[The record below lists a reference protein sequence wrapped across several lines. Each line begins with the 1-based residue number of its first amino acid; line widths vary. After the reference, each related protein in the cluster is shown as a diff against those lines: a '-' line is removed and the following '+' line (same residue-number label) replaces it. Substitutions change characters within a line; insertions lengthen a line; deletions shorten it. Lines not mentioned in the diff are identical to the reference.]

1 MMKIKMSKIPM
12 MHTILTTF
20 CLLVF
25 VAKGEKVV
33 IHEIQQA
40 QRAHRAATEGSPF
53 LSATLLASLIPLY
66 APTIEAEQ
74 KTTFTTALTQFLKH
88 VFEGQ
93 SVYNV
98 EIISAT
104 IFDEQ
109 FVAIGDKKTHGG
121 RKLNPLLNPL
131 QSNQFHFI
139 HDDEEDCPYSNCNNE
154 GSADKWE
161 GDDGY
166 EDDEVE
172 NEALDVMAGILG
184 EGGKGKDEASEN
196 EGNGDKL
203 NADQDE
209 WVVDESEWLPEEEV
223 KLGTYTLKF
232 TTVIS
237 AEHASDDQQISHSE
251 FQDMLIHICTKFQD
265 HLVQFIRDSDSFFS
279 SIENVTVSALQKID
293 NEGDDIMF
301 GSTSPFGVDGLSA
314 GSIVGITVGLL
325 VSLLILFVSVNL
337 YKREQ
342 RLKHNKWRSQ
352 EIEIANTAGS
362 TIKSLRVL
370 NHRSSGDDYSFD
382 PFGTEVPSSI
392 YKDTPDI
399 ESNNSL
405 RLRKTHS
412 KDEEETVSFMSQ
424 SSEAKKSTPAHSR
437 QEHIYAPPGKVGVA
451 IDVIN
456 GQPTVH
462 KIRDGSPLEGVLQH
476 GDIIMAIDDVET
488 SSMSAADVTHLMV
501 KRMNYRRKIS
511 YIRPVVQ

>member
-1 MMKIKMSKIPM
+1 
-12 MHTILTTF
+12 
-20 CLLVF
+20 
-25 VAKGEKVV
+25 
-33 IHEIQQA
+33 
-40 QRAHRAATEGSPF
+40 
-53 LSATLLASLIPLY
+53 
-66 APTIEAEQ
+66 
-74 KTTFTTALTQFLKH
+74 
-88 VFEGQ
+88 
-93 SVYNV
+93 
-98 EIISAT
+98 
-104 IFDEQ
+104 
-109 FVAIGDKKTHGG
+109 
-121 RKLNPLLNPL
+121 
-131 QSNQFHFI
+131 
-139 HDDEEDCPYSNCNNE
+139 
-154 GSADKWE
+154 
-161 GDDGY
+161 
-166 EDDEVE
+166 
-172 NEALDVMAGILG
+172 
-184 EGGKGKDEASEN
+184 
-196 EGNGDKL
+196 
-203 NADQDE
+203 
-209 WVVDESEWLPEEEV
+209 
-223 KLGTYTLKF
+223 
-232 TTVIS
+232 
-237 AEHASDDQQISHSE
+237 
-251 FQDMLIHICTKFQD
+251 MLIHICTKFQD

-293 NEGDDIMF
+293 NEGDDVMF

-382 PFGTEVPSSI
+382 PFGTEVPSTF

-462 KIRDGSPLEGVLQH
+462 KIRDGSPLEGALQH

-511 YIRPVVQ
+511 YIRPVIQ